1 MSGIVDVAVG
11 QNSKKVIP
19 CGYFRKEYYAPIGG
33 GALVVPKATI
43 VADAVAAGVLLNDG
57 VTAPTDIV
65 GAKVA
70 LKPITGEDG
79 LGNVATTSDA
89 DIIHNTITTDLDPLG
104 YEEIGGYVTDYNN
117 DGVADQ
123 LLAADF
129 AVTVA
134 EGSIVKVAV
143 RLV

>member
-1 MSGIVDVAVG
+1 M
-11 QNSKKVIP
+11 
-19 CGYFRKEYYAPIGG
+19 
-33 GALVVPKATI
+33 VVPKATI